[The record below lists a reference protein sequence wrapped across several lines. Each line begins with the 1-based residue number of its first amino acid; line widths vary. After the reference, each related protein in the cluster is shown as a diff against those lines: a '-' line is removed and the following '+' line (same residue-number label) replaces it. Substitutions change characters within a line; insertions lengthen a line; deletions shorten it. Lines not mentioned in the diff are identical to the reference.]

1 MYYYYSGSGV
11 KSAQQLSEWTATVSR
26 VDIVTRQAQLKVQ
39 YYQIDV
45 DISDSFG
52 SLSLHP

>member
-26 VDIVTRQAQLKVQ
+26 VDIVTLQAQFKVQ